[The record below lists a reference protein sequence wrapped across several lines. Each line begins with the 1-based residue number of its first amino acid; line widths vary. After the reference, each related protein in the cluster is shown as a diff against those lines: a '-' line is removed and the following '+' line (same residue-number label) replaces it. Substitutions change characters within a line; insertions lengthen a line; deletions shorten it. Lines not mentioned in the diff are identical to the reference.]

1 MSTVKLSA
9 PLYRLKRQAK
19 LLSRA
24 DNIPLH
30 QALDRIAT
38 SEGFAS
44 WSLLAAKA
52 AALSPAAKLYAR
64 LKPGELLLLG
74 ARPGHGKTLMGLE
87 LAVEG
92 LKQGNRAAFFTLEY
106 TPKEMADRFRAID
119 VDPARFAAQFIFDG
133 SDDISANYIADQLHD
148 APLGTLVVVDYLQLL
163 DQKRTH
169 PELADQLRT
178 LHAFARARGLIFV
191 FLSQI
196 HRTYDPARKPVPDL
210 ADVRLPNQVD
220 LSLFDKTCFL
230 NEGEVRF
237 GAVG

>member
-1 MSTVKLSA
+1 M
-9 PLYRLKRQAK
+9 
-19 LLSRA
+19 
-24 DNIPLH
+24 
-30 QALDRIAT
+30 

-44 WSLLAAKA
+44 WSLLAARA

-64 LKPGELLLLG
+64 LHPGNLLLLA

-87 LAVEG
+87 LAVEAM
-92 LKQGNRAAFFTLEY
+92 KAGNRAAFFTLEY

-119 VDPARFAAQFIFDG
+119 IDPARFAAQFTFDG
-133 SDDISANYIADQLHD
+133 SDDISADYIVAKLHD
-148 APLGTLVVVDYLQLL
+148 APSGTLVVVDYLQLL
-163 DQKRTH
+163 DQKRSH
-169 PELADQLRT
+169 PELSQQLRT
-178 LHAFARARGLIFV
+178 LHDFARARGAIFV

-196 HRTYDPARKPVPDL
+196 HRAYDPASKPVPDL
-210 ADVRLPNQVD
+210 ADVRLPNRVD

>member
-1 MSTVKLSA
+1 MKLSA

-19 LLSRA
+19 LLARVE
-24 DNIPLH
+24 NVPLH
-30 QALDRIAT
+30 KALDRIAT

-64 LKPGELLLLG
+64 LNPGNLLLLA
-74 ARPGHGKTLMGLE
+74 ARPGHGKTLLGLE
-87 LAVEG
+87 LAVEAM
-92 LKQGNRAAFFTLEY
+92 KQGNRAAFFSLEY
-106 TPKEMADRFRAID
+106 TPKEMAERFRAID
-119 VDPARFAAQFIFDG
+119 VDPARFAAQFAFDG
-133 SDDISANYIADQLHD
+133 SDDISADYIAAHLRD
-148 APLGTLVVVDYLQLL
+148 APPGTLAVVDYLQLL

-169 PELADQLRT
+169 PDLADQLRT

-210 ADVRLPNQVD
+210 GDVRLPNRVD
-220 LSLFDKTCFL
+220 LSLFDRTCFL